1 MGNKEEANVEFQ
13 KTKTLHKEET
23 DTIFSKLK
31 AAQDKGK
38 PTEDKSSPPA
48 NQ

>member
-1 MGNKEEANVEFQ
+1 MDKKEEANIEFQ
-13 KTKTLHKEET
+13 KTKTLHKEEA

-38 PTEDKSSPPA
+38 PAEDKASPPA